1 MHVKRHLKFLKS
13 SKFIWLEEMLILF
26 ISWKRMILNVTF
38 HEIYTPSN
46 EQDI

>member
-13 SKFIWLEEMLILF
+13 SKFIWLEEMLLF
-26 ISWKRMILNVTF
+26 ISWKRMMLYVTL